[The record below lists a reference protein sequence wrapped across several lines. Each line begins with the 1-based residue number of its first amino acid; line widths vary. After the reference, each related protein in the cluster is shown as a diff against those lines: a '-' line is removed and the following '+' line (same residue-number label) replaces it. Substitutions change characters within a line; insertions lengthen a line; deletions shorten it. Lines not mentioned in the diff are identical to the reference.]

1 MGPACRALHI
11 SRASYYQWRS
21 GTAGGRVAENQRIAQ
36 LVQEIHRESPDK
48 GYRRIRDDLDKY
60 YHTPVNDKRTL
71 RICRGL
77 GIQSV
82 VKHAPHGCTRAASSP
97 RQLAENVLDRQF
109 YATAPTK
116 SGSPM

>member
-1 MGPACRALHI
+1 MRRGAEEEGFPIGAACRALHI

-21 GTAGGRVAENQRIAQ
+21 GKAGGRVAENQRIAQ

-77 GIQSV
+77 GIQS
-82 VKHAPHGCTRAASSP
+82 G
-97 RQLAENVLDRQF
+97 
-109 YATAPTK
+109 
-116 SGSPM
+116 